1 MKLISIQ
8 EAYTRKFQRQR
19 EIKELEY
26 HAAGH
31 CVHIGKLS
39 PGCCSCFYPDPSRMN
54 FIIGSHCNA
63 DCPYCTYKMETE
75 PDKEERLKRMAGY
88 FRNSRLPE
96 FNPSSISFTG
106 GGEPLLYM
114 DTIRDCMKFFR
125 DIDKQT
131 GKITWY
137 YLYTNGL
144 IANPDILSELK
155 ELGFNEIRFHLGASG
170 FAQEVYRNIEKA
182 VDFFKAVTVETPA
195 WPPYRDK
202 LFKMLPVIN
211 DIGVKHLNIGELEIT
226 KDNFSKISQALP
238 DAEMYQC
245 HDMHLYD
252 GGLVYDII
260 EEVLRRG
267 FSYSVLDC
275 NCFVKSIQRS
285 PAKQI
290 AHEDIKGLC
299 AEY

>member
-19 EIKELEY
+19 QIKELEY

-31 CVHIGKLS
+31 CAHIGKLS
-39 PGCCSCFYPDPSRMN
+39 PGCGSCFYPDPYRMN

-63 DCPYCTYKMETE
+63 DCPYCTYKMEEE
-75 PDKEERLKRMAGY
+75 PDKEERLKSMAGY
-88 FRNSRLPE
+88 FRSSRLPE

-106 GGEPLLYM
+106 GGEPLLYL
-114 DTIRDCMKFFR
+114 DTIRECMKFFR
-125 DIDKQT
+125 DIDKHT
-131 GKITWY
+131 GKKGWY

-144 IANPDILSELK
+144 IATPDILSELK
-155 ELGFNEIRFHLGASG
+155 EMGFNEIRFHLGASG
-170 FAQEVYRNIEKA
+170 FAQEVYKNLERA
-182 VDFFKAVTVETPA
+182 VDFFKVVTVETPA

-211 DIGVKHLNIGELEIT
+211 DLGVKHLNIGELEIT
-226 KDNFSKISQALP
+226 KDNYDKVSLRLP
-238 DAEMYQC
+238 DAEIYQC
-245 HDMHLYD
+245 HNMHLYD
-252 GGLVYDII
+252 GGLAYDIM

-267 FSYSVLDC
+267 YSYSVLDC
-275 NCFVKSIQRS
+275 NCFVKSIQRN
-285 PAKQI
+285 PAKHI

>member
-8 EAYTRKFQRQR
+8 EAYTRKFERQR
-19 EIKELEY
+19 KIKELEY

-31 CVHIGKLS
+31 CVHIGKIS
-39 PGCCSCFYPDPSRMN
+39 PGCCSCFHPEPNRIN
-54 FIIGSHCNA
+54 FIIGAKCNA
-63 DCPYCTYKMETE
+63 ACPYCTYKMEKE
-75 PDKEERLKRMAGY
+75 PDKDERLKRMAAY
-88 FRNSRLPE
+88 LRNSLLPE

-114 DTIRDCMKFFR
+114 DQIRDCMKFFKG
-125 DIDKQT
+125 IDDKT
-131 GKITWY
+131 GKKTWY

-144 IANPDILSELK
+144 VANAEILSELN
-155 ELGFNEIRFHLGASG
+155 ELGFNEIRFHLGAS
-170 FAQEVYRNIEKA
+170 FFSKEVYRNIEKA
-182 VDFFKAVTVETPA
+182 VNYFKAVTVETPA

-202 LFKMLPVIN
+202 LFEMLPLIN
-211 DIGVKHLNIGELEIT
+211 DIGVKHLNLGELELT
-226 KDNFSKISQALP
+226 KDNFSKISQLLP

-245 HDMHLYD
+245 HEMHLYD

-260 EEVLRRG
+260 EEVLRKG

-285 PAKQI
+285 PAKGI